1 MSTTNNDGQEI
12 CIAPTT
18 GAKTSN
24 PFTSK
29 YYDWFV
35 VSADHLAGSENVNIF
50 IRSGLVLTQVL
61 MPDMTTPAKLT
72 SSLLG
77 LALLGGPTYVFVKS
91 ATASAC
97 GVYIDPLQQ

>member
-1 MSTTNNDGQEI
+1 MSTTNNDGQI
-12 CIAPTT
+12 IAIAPATAT
-18 GAKTSN
+18 KTSN

-29 YYDWFV
+29 SYEWFV
-35 VSADHLAGSENVNIF
+35 VSADHLAGSENVNIL

-72 SSLLG
+72 ASLLG

-91 ATASAC
+91 STVAAC
-97 GVYIDPLQQ
+97 GVYIDPLTQ